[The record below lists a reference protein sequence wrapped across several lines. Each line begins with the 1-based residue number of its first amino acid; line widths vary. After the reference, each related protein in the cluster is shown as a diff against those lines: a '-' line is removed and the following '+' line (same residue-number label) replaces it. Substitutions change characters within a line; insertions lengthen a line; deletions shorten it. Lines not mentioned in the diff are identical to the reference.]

1 MLMLTAR
8 AGNYLTPDD
17 VLFAP
22 PEELARRCRI
32 SPLEAKRIVQIL
44 FQEDLCGIQS
54 LKELVHEGEEKFTTG
69 DEHLDG
75 ALGGGIRTGMLWEV
89 VGERFVVFDPSSRTQ
104 VLFFLSAAGKTQ
116 LALQLS
122 LLVQIPS
129 RLGGLLGSTCYLT
142 TSSVL
147 PTARLLDIL
156 DAHPLL
162 SPSLCGLHDVHT
174 MSCPTIPV
182 LIHVLSITLPQFVD
196 SKLADSATKPV
207 KLLVI
212 DALGELFH
220 TTDKTTTKT
229 LVQRS
234 RDIAQVSSLLHILS
248 SKYNIAVVV
257 LNEVVDAFDPEPVE
271 ANDDNILY
279 SDQSRWFSCADS
291 IHGEDRKEASLGLV
305 WANQVNARIQLSRTS
320 RRRYPQDS
328 FAEKRLKLD
337 DWSATGASTLTHSET
352 DQATLIRRLSIIF
365 SSVSSPASLDYI
377 VGPAGISILPD
388 DDRTPTVAL
397 QVSQRSLSTAGPSVL
412 PLSTQI
418 SPLDVGCIENGNIS
432 ESVTNIDCDIEG
444 EPAFEWKPTNDD
456 LLNSVVGLD
465 ASSDP

>member
-1 MLMLTAR
+1 MSTTNNSPFDKLLDVHRIALR
-8 AGNYLTPDD
+8 KGNYLTPDD
-17 VLFAP
+17 VLLAP

-32 SPLEAKRIVQIL
+32 SPLEAKRIVEIL
-44 FQEDLCGIQS
+44 FQDDLCGIQT
-54 LKELVHEGEEKFTTG
+54 LQELVHEGNEKITTG
-69 DEHLDG
+69 DEHLDR

-89 VGERFVVFDPSSRTQ
+89 VGE
-104 VLFFLSAAGKTQ
+104 SAAGKTQ

-122 LLVQIPS
+122 LLVQIPP

-147 PTARLLDIL
+147 PTVRLLNIL

-182 LIHVLSITLPQFVD
+182 LLHVLSVTLPQFVD
-196 SKLADSATKPV
+196 SKLADPASKPV

-220 TTDKTTTKT
+220 TTDKTTTQT

-234 RDIAQVSSLLHILS
+234 RDIAEISSLLHILA
-248 SKYNIAVVV
+248 SKYKIAVLV
-257 LNEVVDAFDPEPVE
+257 LNEVVDAFDREPVE
-271 ANDDNILY
+271 ADDNNVSY
-279 SDQSRWFSCADS
+279 SDESRWFGRGDS
-291 IHGEDRKEASLGLV
+291 IPGEDRKEASLGLV
-305 WANQVNARIQLSRTS
+305 WANQINARIQLSRTS
-320 RRRYPQDS
+320 RRRYLQDS
-328 FAEKRLKLD
+328 FAEKRSKLD
-337 DWSATGASTLTHSET
+337 DSRVGGASKSSET

-377 VGPAGISILPD
+377 VGPAGISVLPD
-388 DDRTPTVAL
+388 DHMPSIVTQP
-397 QVSQRSLSTAGPSVL
+397 VSQRLWPAADPLVP

-418 SPLDVGCIENGNIS
+418 PPLDVGCITNGNIS
-432 ESVTNIDCDIEG
+432 VISENTGVDVDG
-444 EPAFEWKPTNDD
+444 EPSLE
-456 LLNSVVGLD
+456 
-465 ASSDP
+465 

>member
-1 MLMLTAR
+1 MLLTVR

-17 VLFAP
+17 VLLAP
-22 PEELARRCRI
+22 PEELARRCRV
-32 SPLEAKRIVQIL
+32 SPLEAKRIVEIL
-44 FQEDLCGIQS
+44 FKDDLCGIQT
-54 LKELVHEGEEKFTTG
+54 LQELVHERERKFTTG
-69 DEHLDG
+69 DEHLDH

-89 VGERFVVFDPSSRTQ
+89 VGE
-104 VLFFLSAAGKTQ
+104 SAAGKTQ

-122 LLVQIPS
+122 LLVQIPP

-147 PTARLLDIL
+147 PTARLLNIL

-162 SPSLCGLHDVHT
+162 SPSLCGLQDVHT

-182 LIHVLSITLPQFVD
+182 LIHILSSTLPQFVD
-196 SKLADSATKPV
+196 SKNADSAAKPV

-234 RDIAQVSSLLHILS
+234 RDIAEVSSLLHILS
-248 SKYNIAVVV
+248 GKYEIAVLV
-257 LNEVVDAFDPEPVE
+257 LNEVVDAFDREPVE
-271 ANDDNILY
+271 ANDNSVSY
-279 SDQSRWFSCADS
+279 SDQSRWFGRADS
-291 IHGEDRKEASLGLV
+291 IPGEDRKEASLGLV

-320 RRRYPQDS
+320 RRRYLQNS

-337 DWSATGASTLTHSET
+337 VSGAAGTSRVAGSET

-377 VGPAGISILPD
+377 VGPAGISVLPD
-388 DDRTPTVAL
+388 DNRTPNIAA
-397 QVSQRSLSTAGPSVL
+397 QVLQRSQPTAEPLVL

-432 ESVTNIDCDIEG
+432 VISEHTGVDVDG
-444 EPAFEWKPTNDD
+444 EPDLEWETSD
-456 LLNSVVGLD
+456 VVLPDTLAGLD
-465 ASSDP
+465 ASSDL

>member
-1 MLMLTAR
+1 MGTTNISPFDKLLDVQRIALKK
-8 AGNYLTPDD
+8 GNYLTPDD
-17 VLFAP
+17 VLLAP

-32 SPLEAKRIVQIL
+32 SPLEAKRIVEIL
-44 FQEDLCGIQS
+44 FQDDLCGIQT
-54 LKELVHEGEEKFTTG
+54 LQELTHEGEEKITTG
-69 DEHLDG
+69 DEHLDH

-89 VGERFVVFDPSSRTQ
+89 VGE
-104 VLFFLSAAGKTQ
+104 SAAGKTQ

-122 LLVQIPS
+122 LLVQIPP

-147 PTARLLDIL
+147 PTARLLNIL

-182 LIHVLSITLPQFVD
+182 LIHVLSGTLPQFVD
-196 SKLADSATKPV
+196 SKLADPASKPV

-234 RDIAQVSSLLHILS
+234 RDIAEVSSLLHTLS
-248 SKYNIAVVV
+248 SKYKIAVLV
-257 LNEVVDAFDPEPVE
+257 LNEVVDAFDREPVE
-271 ANDDNILY
+271 ANDNSVSY
-279 SDQSRWFSCADS
+279 SDESRWFGRGDS
-291 IHGEDRKEASLGLV
+291 IPGEDRKEASLGLV
-305 WANQVNARIQLSRTS
+305 WANQINVRIQLSRTS
-320 RRRYPQDS
+320 RRRYLQDS

-337 DWSATGASTLTHSET
+337 DSGVPAGASRLTSSET
-352 DQATLIRRLSIIF
+352 DQATLIRRLSIVF

-377 VGPAGISILPD
+377 VGPAGISVLPD
-388 DDRTPTVAL
+388 DHDHMPNIAN
-397 QVSQRSLSTAGPSVL
+397 QVSQRSCPAAYPLVL

-418 SPLDVGCIENGNIS
+418 SPLDVGCIENGNVSVIS
-432 ESVTNIDCDIEG
+432 ENTGVDVDG
-444 EPAFEWKPTNDD
+444 EPDLEWETSDNLPPDTTE
-456 LLNSVVGLD
+456 
-465 ASSDP
+465 SSEL

>member
-1 MLMLTAR
+1 MGTTNISPFDKLLDVQRIALKK
-8 AGNYLTPDD
+8 GHYLTPDD
-17 VLFAP
+17 VLLAP

-32 SPLEAKRIVQIL
+32 SPLEAKRIVEIL
-44 FQEDLCGIQS
+44 FQDNLCGIQT
-54 LKELVHEGEEKFTTG
+54 LQELAHEGEEKITTG
-69 DEHLDG
+69 DEHLDH

-89 VGERFVVFDPSSRTQ
+89 VGE
-104 VLFFLSAAGKTQ
+104 SAAGKTQ

-122 LLVQIPS
+122 LLVQIPP

-147 PTARLLDIL
+147 PTARLLNIL

-182 LIHVLSITLPQFVD
+182 LIHVLSGTLPQFID
-196 SKLADSATKPV
+196 SKLADPASKPV
-207 KLLVI
+207 KLLII

-220 TTDKTTTKT
+220 TSDKTTTKT

-234 RDIAQVSSLLHILS
+234 RDIAEVSSLLHILS
-248 SKYNIAVVV
+248 SKYKIAVLV
-257 LNEVVDAFDPEPVE
+257 LNEVVDAFDREPME
-271 ANDDNILY
+271 AHDNSVSY
-279 SDQSRWFSCADS
+279 SDESRWFGRGDS
-291 IHGEDRKEASLGLV
+291 IPGEDRKEASLGLV
-305 WANQVNARIQLSRTS
+305 WANQINTRIQLSRTS
-320 RRRYPQDS
+320 RRRYLQDS

-337 DWSATGASTLTHSET
+337 DSGVAGASRLASSET

-377 VGPAGISILPD
+377 VGPAGISVLPD
-388 DDRTPTVAL
+388 DHIPNIAT
-397 QVSQRSLSTAGPSVL
+397 QVSQRPWPAADPLVL

-418 SPLDVGCIENGNIS
+418 SPLDVGCIENGNVSVIS
-432 ESVTNIDCDIEG
+432 ENTGVDVVDG
-444 EPAFEWKPTNDD
+444 EPDLEWETSDNLP
-456 LLNSVVGLD
+456 LD
-465 ASSDP
+465 TTSSEL